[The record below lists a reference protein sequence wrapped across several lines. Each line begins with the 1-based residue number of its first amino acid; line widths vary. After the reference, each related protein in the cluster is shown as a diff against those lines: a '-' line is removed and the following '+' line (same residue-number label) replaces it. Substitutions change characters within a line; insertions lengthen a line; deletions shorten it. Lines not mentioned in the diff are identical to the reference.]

1 MKFIVA
7 LDYKRFEFNSLKAA
21 GEFALAAKIHSV
33 SKDLSVELN
42 IEEDP
47 EDQEDQEDQE
57 D

>member
-1 MKFIVA
+1 MQFIVR
-7 LDYKRFEFNSLKAA
+7 LDYKQFAFSTLKAA